1 MAKTYDIIVI
11 GAGSAGIGTSVFA
24 AKVGL
29 KTLLIDK
36 SEDSIGGDCLNFGC
50 VPSKALIHAA
60 RQVAAA
66 RESSRYGLSVTGV
79 ADIKKALEHVQQS
92 QASVRR
98 HENKA
103 FFEAIGMDIALGVA
117 SFESRDSV
125 RVGDNVYRAKKI
137 VLATGSRPRK
147 LDTPGAENVSVYT
160 NETIFSLE
168 QLPENLLVVGGG
180 PIGCELGQ
188 AFQMLGSK
196 VTIAQSASRLLH
208 SERPE
213 ISDIL
218 LQQFDAG
225 GIDVHL
231 GSRVTRFDS
240 DGSAILQNDGGETTV
255 KCDAVLAAIGRE
267 IVLEPLQLERAGIE
281 TRGGKIVLDQKLR
294 TTNKNVFVCGD
305 VAGGLMFSHAA
316 ELHVRLLL
324 NNLFSPL
331 TKKLDTSHFSWVT
344 FTTPEVAT
352 FGRQADDLEKEGV
365 PFISLE
371 HDFEHDDRATTDGYQ
386 YGKLFLYLSK
396 GNIFG
401 SGQKI
406 LGGTMIAPGAGE
418 LVQELILA
426 NSSGLSVSEIFNKIY
441 PYPTAS
447 RVNQMAIVD
456 YQETRL
462 SPLLQ
467 KVLRGLY
474 KLK

>member
-1 MAKTYDIIVI
+1 MPKSYDIIVV
-11 GAGSAGIGTSVFA
+11 GAGSAGIGASVFT

-36 SEDSIGGDCLNFGC
+36 SEEAIGGDCLNFGC

-66 RESSRYGLSVTGV
+66 KEAGSFGLNVEGV
-79 ADIKKALEHVQQS
+79 ADLAKAMQYVRNS

-98 HENKA
+98 HENKE
-103 FFEAIGMDIALGVA
+103 FFEKMGMDVAIGAA
-117 SFESRDSV
+117 CFETTNSI
-125 RVGDNVYRAKKI
+125 RVGDNVYQAKKI

-147 LDTPGAENVSVYT
+147 LDTPGLESVPVYT
-160 NETIFSLE
+160 NETIFNLE
-168 QLPENLLVVGGG
+168 ALPENLLVVGGG

-188 AFQMLGSK
+188 AFSMLGSK
-196 VTIAQSASRLLH
+196 VTILQSAPRLLPN
-208 SERPE
+208 ERPE

-218 LQQFDAG
+218 IKQFEKG
-225 GIDVHL
+225 GIDARVN
-231 GSRVTRFDS
+231 SRLLRFEGDVT
-240 DGSAILQNDGGETTV
+240 AIAQSGGEEIV
-255 KCDAVLAAIGRE
+255 IPCNAVLAAIGRE
-267 IVLEPLQLERAGIE
+267 LVLDPLKLEK
-281 TRGGKIVLDQKLR
+281 GGVEVRDGRIVLDDKLR
-294 TTNKNVFVCGD
+294 TANRNVFVCGD
-305 VAGGLMFSHAA
+305 LAGGLMFSHAA

-324 NNLFSPL
+324 NNLFSPF

-352 FGRQADDLEKEGV
+352 FGRQADQLDKEGV
-365 PFISLE
+365 SHITLE
-371 HDFEHDDRATTDGYQ
+371 HDFEHDDRATTDDYQ

-396 GNIFG
+396 GNLFRG
-401 SGQKI
+401 GQKI

-418 LVQELILA
+418 LIQELILA
-426 NSSGLSVSEIFNKIY
+426 NTSGLSASDIFNKIY
-441 PYPTAS
+441 PYPTGS

-474 KLK
+474 SIK